1 MNSQRVS
8 NDLNLALD
16 VSNEVRKKTIDL
28 EVGYDQEV
36 NTWEVIVKY
45 SGDLSIIREELGV
58 IVTELLNEYAII
70 TVPEPLINRLLEYQE
85 IEFIE
90 KPKRLFFSVNGGK
103 AASCINPLQ
112 SARYDLFGE
121 GVLAAVIDSGIDY
134 AHPDFR
140 NEDGTT
146 RILDLWDQ
154 TIEGNPPSGYFAGTL
169 YTEEKINEA
178 LSKRLKAEQLEIVPS
193 VDISGHGTHVTG
205 ILAGNG
211 RASNGRYKGVAS
223 KSNLLIVK
231 LGSSRG
237 NSFPRTTR
245 LMEAIDYVVK
255 RSLELHRPLVINISF
270 GNNYGSHDGN
280 SLLETY
286 MDSMAGLGRNS
297 IVVGTGNEGGT
308 GHHTSGRLK
317 VNQNMDIEL
326 AVSVNEP
333 SLNLQI
339 WKNYFDD
346 FGIEVISPGG
356 RSSGIITQVLGTQ
369 RFPLSQTI
377 IYLYYGEPT
386 PSNIGQEIYFE
397 FVAANKFVEAGIWLV
412 RLVPKRI
419 IVGDYHMWLPTGE
432 VISPATKFLRP
443 TEDTTL
449 TIPST
454 ARRVISVGGYDAYTD
469 SFAYFSGRGYP
480 RGGQNV
486 KPDLVAPGVNI
497 MSASPGGGYTMRT
510 GTSMATPFVSG
521 GAALLMEWGILEG
534 NDPYLYGEKMKAYLI
549 NGARQLPG
557 FEGFPNSLVGWGAL
571 CLRDSLPL

>member
-1 MNSQRVS
+1 MDSQRVS
-8 NDLNLALD
+8 NDLNLALN
-16 VSNEVRKKTIDL
+16 VTNEVREKTIDL
-28 EVGYDQEV
+28 EVGYDPEV

-45 SGDLSIIREELGV
+45 SGDLSVIREELN
-58 IVTELLNEYAII
+58 IEITELLNEYAIVTI
-70 TVPEPLINRLLEYQE
+70 PEPLINRLLEYQE

-90 KPKRLFFSVNGGK
+90 KPKRLFFSVNEGK
-103 AASCINPLQ
+103 VASCINPLQ

-154 TIEGNPPSGYFAGTL
+154 TIEGNPPEGYHAGTL

-211 RASNGRYKGVAS
+211 RASSGRYRGVAS
-223 KSNLLIVK
+223 RSQLLIVK
-231 LGSSRG
+231 LGTSTR

-245 LMEAIDYVVK
+245 LMEGIDFVVK
-255 RSLELHRPLVINISF
+255 RALELRRPLVINISF

-286 MDSMAGLGRNS
+286 MDSMAGLGRNN
-297 IVVGTGNEGGT
+297 IVVGTGNEGGAA
-308 GHHTSGRLK
+308 HHTSGRLGEY
-317 VNQNMDIEL
+317 QNIDVEL
-326 AVSVNEP
+326 AVSFNEP
-333 SLNLQI
+333 TLNLQI

-346 FGIEVISPGG
+346 FDIEIFSPQGRTTGVIPK
-356 RSSGIITQVLGTQ
+356 VLGAQ
-369 RFPLSQTI
+369 RFPMGDTN

-397 FVAANKFVEAGIWLV
+397 FVPENQFVDEGIWLF
-412 RLVPKRI
+412 RLIPKRI
-419 IVGDYHMWLPTGE
+419 VVGDYNMWLPTGE
-432 VISPATKFLRP
+432 VISSSTKFLRP
-443 TEDTTL
+443 TENTTL

-480 RGGQNV
+480 RGGQSV

-497 MSASPGGGYTMRT
+497 MSASPGGGYSMRT

-521 GAALLMEWGILEG
+521 AAALLMEWGILEG

-557 FEGFPNSLVGWGAL
+557 FDGFPNPLVGWGAL
-571 CLRDSLPL
+571 CLRDSLQM